1 MHVIMNKGREFTTFS
16 VSNFLVLLWI
26 RGGNLLLLSVSNFL
40 VFIVCLCFV
49 YETDTDILMVN
60 LSILTVVA

>member
-16 VSNFLVLLWI
+16 VSNFLV
-26 RGGNLLLLSVSNFL
+26 
-40 VFIVCLCFV
+40 FIVCLCFG

-60 LSILTVVA
+60 LSAYIGR